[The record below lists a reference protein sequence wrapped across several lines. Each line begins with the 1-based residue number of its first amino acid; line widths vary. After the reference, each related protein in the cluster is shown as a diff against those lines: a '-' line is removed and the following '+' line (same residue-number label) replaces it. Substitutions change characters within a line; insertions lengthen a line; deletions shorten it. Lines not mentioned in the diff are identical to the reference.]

1 MQKWEGFSELGFE
14 PGLEVQR
21 RGSDLVMLSETT
33 QSPKNILELYWEVK
47 KHLPSLDLG
56 EKIQGS
62 I

>member
-1 MQKWEGFSELGFE
+1 MQKWEGFSELEFE